1 MARVWTALGTV
12 YLVWGSTYLA
22 IMVAIDSLP
31 PLLMS
36 SARFLVAG
44 AILFLWAVAR
54 GARPDPRGW
63 LAAAIVGTALLL
75 VGNGGI
81 AWAETRVDS
90 GIAALVVAIVPIWIA
105 LLELVVYGRR
115 PGRAVI
121 GGLALGLGGVVLLVG
136 PSGSVDPV
144 GGIVILLASLAWAA
158 GSLYAP
164 RAALPTD
171 HLLSAGMQML
181 AGGVLLGV
189 AGGFAGEATAV
200 QVPSWA
206 SLAAFAY
213 LVVVGSI
220 VAFTAYG
227 WLLQNASPT
236 LVGTY
241 AYVNPAV
248 AVALG
253 ALVLGERLTP
263 TAVVAGGAIVAAVIL
278 IVSGR
283 PRAEEPEP
291 VPAPVPRREPEPA
304 LERAA

>member
-1 MARVWTALGTV
+1 MARVWAALGVV

-22 IMVAIDSLP
+22 IMVAIGTLP

-36 SARFLVAG
+36 SARFLLAG
-44 AILFLWAVAR
+44 AVLFLFAVAR

-63 LAAAIVGTALLL
+63 VAAAVVGAALLL

-90 GIAALVVAIVPIWIA
+90 GVAALVVAVVPIWIA
-105 LLELVVYGRR
+105 LIELVAYGRR
-115 PGRAVI
+115 PGATVI
-121 GGLALGLGGVVLLVG
+121 VGLALGLGGVALLVG
-136 PSGSVDPV
+136 PSGSVDLV
-144 GGIVILLASLAWAA
+144 GGVVILLASLSWAA
-158 GSLYAP
+158 GSLYAQ
-164 RAALPTD
+164 RAPLPGD

-189 AGGFAGEATAV
+189 AGGFAGEATRV
-200 QVPSWA
+200 QAPSWA

-213 LVVVGSI
+213 LVVIGSL
-220 VAFTAYG
+220 VAYTAYG
-227 WLLQNASPT
+227 WLLQNASAT

-263 TAVVAGGAIVAAVIL
+263 VTLVAGGAIVGAVVL
-278 IVSGR
+278 IVTGR
-283 PRAEEPEP
+283 PRVDEPVTRPEPARDPEP
-291 VPAPVPRREPEPA
+291 V